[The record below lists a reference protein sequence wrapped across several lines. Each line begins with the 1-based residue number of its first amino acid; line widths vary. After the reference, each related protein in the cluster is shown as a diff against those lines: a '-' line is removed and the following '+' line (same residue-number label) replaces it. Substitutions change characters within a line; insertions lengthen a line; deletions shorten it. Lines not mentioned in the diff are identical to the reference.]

1 MSQGGSVLIYNNALW
16 HLRTSSEMQNGTYVF
31 TASESYYVTGD
42 MFNIGDHSTGVRPAI
57 KISNLSAIPEVEEEL
72 PEEPT
77 TPEPP
82 DDPTPDEPE
91 TPDTPSDPT
100 DDCSCNCHKSGF
112 MGFIWKIVRL
122 LWKLFK
128 KNPVCACGIAHY

>member
-42 MFNIGDHSTGVRPAI
+42 MFNIGDHSTGVRPTI
-57 KISNLSAIPEVEEEL
+57 KISDLSAIPEVEEEL

-82 DDPTPDEPE
+82 MILHLMNLKHPTHPQ
-91 TPDTPSDPT
+91 TPQTIAPATVISQALWV
-100 DDCSCNCHKSGF
+100 SSG
-112 MGFIWKIVRL
+112 R
-122 LWKLFK
+122 
-128 KNPVCACGIAHY
+128 